1 MAKNSKKTTD
11 DRLDEIIK
19 ILVALQNQRST
30 DFNKLEKRMIA
41 FEKSMD
47 FINQQYETQKRITEN
62 LMKHNSQLESE
73 NKELRQKVTKLENNM
88 NHISKDLDDLEQY
101 GRRDSIEING
111 VSHESGE
118 DTEKIAIN
126 IGKLLGIEFGHKD
139 IQGCHRISPKPNA
152 PIICKFSSRKLKDTF
167 MKNRKELKR
176 VDSLTHKLGLTTE
189 PPGDLKIYI
198 NES

>member
-19 ILVALQNQRST
+19 RLDAVQNQHST

-101 GRRDSIEING
+101 GRRDSIEIHG
-111 VSHESGE
+111 VPHE
-118 DTEKIAIN
+118 
-126 IGKLLGIEFGHKD
+126 
-139 IQGCHRISPKPNA
+139 
-152 PIICKFSSRKLKDTF
+152 
-167 MKNRKELKR
+167 
-176 VDSLTHKLGLTTE
+176 
-189 PPGDLKIYI
+189 
-198 NES
+198 